1 MVISDGPAAKFCSE
15 CGERFGD
22 SGAFCGSCGSKRFG
36 GSPIGVSDLPFLDK
50 SQVVEI
56 VQLLEDA
63 DSDGTFTF
71 GLTDFLFFEGYWL
84 DGDIGTMSMNLT
96 NPDQTDFGDRL
107 AELGWEIFEPG
118 DGFDFSYEQEFTCP
132 DSDSRADALE
142 QCLRALAITSSG
154 LKKFTALTLDY
165 QVNGEW
171 KKIKYPVK
179 K

>member
-1 MVISDGPAAKFCSE
+1 MAQFCSQ
-15 CGERFGD
+15 CGERFGEEG
-22 SGAFCGSCGSKRFG
+22 SFCAGCGSKRIG
-36 GSPIGVSDLPFLDK
+36 GSAIGGSDVPFLDS
-50 SQVVEI
+50 SQIIEI
-56 VQLLEDA
+56 VQILEDA

-84 DGDIGTMSMNLT
+84 NGDIGTMSMNLT

-107 AELGWEIFEPG
+107 ASLGWEIFEPG
-118 DGFDFSYEQEFTCP
+118 DGFDFSYDQEFTCR
-132 DSDSRADALE
+132 DSDSRADAIE
-142 QCLRALAITSSG
+142 QCLRALAITSSAH
-154 LKKFTALTLDY
+154 KNFTKLTLSY